1 MICKPLKYRLYSK
14 ILILNYRQ
22 RSKMNSFSSNKKN
35 IFEIDNSYDP
45 FIPKIRYKPNALVPL
60 PEIFKNLDRPD
71 LVKDEIFFK
80 NNPEM

>member
-1 MICKPLKYRLYSK
+1 MICKPLNYRLYSK

-22 RSKMNSFSSNKKN
+22 RSKMNSFSSNKK
-35 IFEIDNSYDP
+35 IEIDNSYDP

-71 LVKDEIFFK
+71 LVKDENFFK